1 MTVTQNPYQSFIDM
15 EDSKNLEMRITKAY
29 CNKGNLF
36 KQMYLEFDEN
46 FRSDKARNDFQNFL
60 ADLGGNAGTRTS
72 MDLFAWVAEALSG
85 PLSN

>member
-1 MTVTQNPYQSFIDM
+1 
-15 EDSKNLEMRITKAY
+15 MRITKAY
-29 CNKGNLF
+29 SNRGNLF

-46 FRSDKARNDFQNFL
+46 FPSDKAKNDFRNFL
-60 ADLGGNAGTRTS
+60 ADLGGNADTRTS